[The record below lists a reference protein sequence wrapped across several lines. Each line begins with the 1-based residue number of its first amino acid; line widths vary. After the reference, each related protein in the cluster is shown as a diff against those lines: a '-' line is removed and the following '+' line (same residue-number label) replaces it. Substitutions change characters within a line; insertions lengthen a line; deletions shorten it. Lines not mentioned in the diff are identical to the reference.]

1 MSGETNS
8 STQCSNIAQE
18 ASRKCWRLRCSW
30 QSRKK
35 KSLVPTGGLQENEHR
50 EENWENLLGPQAKCQ
65 ITSWKARGHGNWPW
79 KKRVRED
86 RRYSTGSP
94 KETVAVGDPES
105 QCPGAEEAEA
115 WPKGPF
121 GSADCA
127 DSKGQNSQRNKWQQL
142 LMETLTL
149 LSSTIRSSRLG

>member
-1 MSGETNS
+1 MSGGTNS
-8 STQCSNIAQE
+8 STRCSNLAQE
-18 ASRKCWRLRCSW
+18 ASRRCWRLRCSW

-65 ITSWKARGHGNWPW
+65 ITSWRATGHGNWPW
-79 KKRVRED
+79 KKRMTEE

-105 QCPGAEEAEA
+105 QCPGAGGLTRRTLWECWLCQQQGTEQ
-115 WPKGPF
+115 PKEQ
-121 GSADCA
+121 A
-127 DSKGQNSQRNKWQQL
+127 
-142 LMETLTL
+142 T
-149 LSSTIRSSRLG
+149 TIINGDTHTSVIHHQVE